1 MRAVLRGMLAAGG
14 ILGVALTASC
24 QTSAGTVVGTV
35 TGTVGTGSAVAGRPY
50 TAHFRITSEQTL
62 ANGTTITRETTEINA
77 RDSQGRSVISITT
90 PASADRVERTIVRI
104 SDPVA
109 QRHLSWISPG
119 KTVTEGPMFPPS
131 SPGQGRVC
139 WSSGP
144 AGSSAG
150 NSASGTAIVS
160 RPATEIPQTDAPP
173 KVVGQVGANT
183 AARRTAHESTRENL
197 GKQTFLGVEATG
209 TRTTWTTPTGEDG
222 NDAPLV
228 RTDEIWRSREL
239 GLTVHSVLDDPR
251 TGKVTREL
259 VEVEQSEP
267 DPAIFQPPA
276 EYEVKVNELHQVPC
290 PQ

>member
-77 RDSQGRSVISITT
+77 RDSQGRQFSSVTT
-90 PASADRVERTIVRI
+90 PLPGNKAEQTTVHI

-109 QRHLSWISPG
+109 RTRTRWTSLG
-119 KTVTEGPMFPPS
+119 KVATVTPMMPPS
-131 SPGQGRVC
+131 MSGQERTC
-139 WSSGP
+139 WSTNPAASATALTREEANAVAQ
-144 AGSSAG
+144 AGSTAG
-150 NSASGTAIVS
+150 AAKQ
-160 RPATEIPQTDAPP
+160 RQQAT
-173 KVVGQVGANT
+173 
-183 AARRTAHESTRENL
+183 HENL
-197 GKQTFLGVEATG
+197 GMQTIQGVVATG
-209 TRTTWTTPTGEDG
+209 ARTTRTIPAGDEG

-228 RTDEIWRSREL
+228 ITNETWQSKAL
-239 GLTVHSVLDDPR
+239 GIVVQMVTDDPR
-251 TGKVTREL
+251 TGKQTREL
-259 VEVEQSEP
+259 TELEQSEP